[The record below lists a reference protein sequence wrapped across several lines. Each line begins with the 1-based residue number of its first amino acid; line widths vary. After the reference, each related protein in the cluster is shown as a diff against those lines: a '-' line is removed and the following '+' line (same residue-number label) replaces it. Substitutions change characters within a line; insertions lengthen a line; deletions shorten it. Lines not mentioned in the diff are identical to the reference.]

1 MKIRITEEI
10 PTAIKPKV
18 GEVYEVT
25 RTERRKGRGCG
36 GGYVYF
42 IKVDGKEVG
51 GLGREMKIVEK

>member
-18 GEVYEVT
+18 GGVYEVT

-42 IKVDGKEVG
+42 IEVG
-51 GLGREMKIVEK
+51 GEEVGILGREMEIVEK

>member
-25 RTERRKGRGCG
+25 RTEERKGRGYG
-36 GGYVYF
+36 GGIIYF
-42 IKVDGKEVG
+42 TNVRGEEVG
-51 GLGREMKIVEK
+51 ILSREKEIVEK

>member
-25 RTERRKGRGCG
+25 RTEERKGRGYRG
-36 GGYVYF
+36 GIIYF
-42 IKVDGKEVG
+42 INVCGEEVG
-51 GLGREMKIVEK
+51 ILSREMEIVEK

>member
-25 RTERRKGRGCG
+25 RTEERKGRGYG
-36 GGYVYF
+36 GGTIYF
-42 IKVDGKEVG
+42 INVHGEEVG
-51 GLGREMKIVEK
+51 ILSREMEVVEK

>member
-25 RTERRKGRGCG
+25 RTEERKGRGPAGAAPSPLSREEIWALSEC
-36 GGYVYF
+36 F
-42 IKVDGKEVG
+42 IAG
-51 GLGREMKIVEK
+51 